1 MSTKKQAYQLN
12 IPLKQHGLKLR
23 GYMCIAMYG
32 LTNDNGQYVDS
43 IGAGLSTVELI
54 GACEVLRVRAITDTL
69 RDKKNEKYAT
79 EDTLKQPAAMPTGIE
94 PEAPAQASPEVGDL
108 FCHLANSQSATE
120 ESAEQPAAMPT
131 GIEPEMIAAAPV
143 QEFPE
148 VADPFYRL
156 ASNTRSAI
164 KALYDKNGTKPFY
177 LTIKAHKRLRHA
189 FRVSD
194 IITTLKLLEK
204 RGLVQMDDHDMTET
218 APKKVQFLFTMPP
231 ARA

>member
-1 MSTKKQAYQLN
+1 MSTEKQTYQLN

-32 LTNDNGQYVDS
+32 LANDNAQCVEHFG
-43 IGAGLSTVELI
+43 GGLSTVELI

-69 RDKKNEKYAT
+69 HSKENEKASVKHT
-79 EDTLKQPAAMPTGIE
+79 SEQPSAMPTGIE
-94 PEAPAQASPEVGDL
+94 PEPEGETMPAP
-108 FCHLANSQSATE
+108 
-120 ESAEQPAAMPT
+120 PA
-131 GIEPEMIAAAPV
+131 

-164 KALYDKNGTKPFY
+164 KALYDKNGTTPFY
-177 LTIKAHKRLRHA
+177 LTVNAHKRLRHA
-189 FRVSD
+189 FRVTD
-194 IITTLKLLEK
+194 IVVTLKLLEK
-204 RGLVQMDDHDMTET
+204 RGLVQMDTHDMSET
-218 APKKVQFLFTMPP
+218 APKKVQFLFTMPS